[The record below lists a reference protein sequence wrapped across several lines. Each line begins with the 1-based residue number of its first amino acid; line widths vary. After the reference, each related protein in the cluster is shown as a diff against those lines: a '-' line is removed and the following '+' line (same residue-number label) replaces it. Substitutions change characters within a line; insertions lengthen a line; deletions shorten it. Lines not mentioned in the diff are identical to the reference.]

1 MPMKQSGS
9 NNTVFVGTHN
19 EVEGIQYSITGN
31 EALQNSVFESKGS
44 VKDLYIGLISGYG
57 RLIIFLS

>member
-9 NNTVFVGTHN
+9 NNTVFIGTHN

-44 VKDLYIGLISGYG
+44 VKDLYIG
-57 RLIIFLS
+57 

>member
-9 NNTVFVGTHN
+9 NNTIFVGTHN

-31 EALQNSVFESKGS
+31 EALQNSVFESKS
-44 VKDLYIGLISGYG
+44 FMEDLYIS
-57 RLIIFLS
+57 